1 MNEYEQSLNGSWLL
15 AWDQQGQGA
24 RPTTLEGI
32 RASGLPTAPGQVPGN
47 FELDLERAG
56 VLPEL
61 FMGQNILLVQA
72 YERATVFY
80 GRSFRYDRPVTGRE
94 ELLLEGVDTYADFYL
109 NGQLIGSTDN
119 ALIPHRLPLPG
130 LRQGEN
136 ELV

>member
-15 AWDQQGQGA
+15 AWDQQGQGT

-109 NGQLIGSTDN
+109 NGR
-119 ALIPHRLPLPG
+119 A
-130 LRQGEN
+130 GEGGG
-136 ELV
+136 E